1 MFFNFPVKLAC
12 KMTQKARAAKGRGNS
27 AKDNAPPRKAQQQ
40 ATVPRD
46 GPVWPLPRQVSSE
59 TEAKAF
65 KMATVPRDGPVWA
78 LPRQVS
84 SETEAKAFNH
94 LVDSFQ
100 RINQAIDETANAL
113 SLDVCSH
120 LSSALSTGDMVVMG
134 SVRDRRR
141 VSYWGRRKE
150 RRLSRLILRK
160 RKAVRE
166 KRIKR
171 RGGVTL
177 GLKWAALKMRWWW
190 KKKIKV
196 GVEP

>member
-1 MFFNFPVKLAC
+1 
-12 KMTQKARAAKGRGNS
+12 MTQKARAAKGRGNT
-27 AKDNAPPRKAQQQ
+27 AKDKAPPRNAQQQ

-46 GPVWPLPRQVSSE
+46 GPVWALPRQASSE

-120 LSSALSTGDMVVMG
+120 LSSALSTGDMG

-160 RKAVRE
+160 RKDVRE

-190 KKKIKV
+190 KKKVKV